1 MTKHIELSRRR
12 FLEVTGGAT
21 AGLTLGF
28 HVPSLIRGAAAGG
41 AAPAVLNAWVRITP
55 DDTVTLLLS
64 QSEMGQGVYTSL
76 PMILAEELECDWQKV
91 RIEMA
96 PVDEAYQNPAFHMQ
110 GTGGSTSVRAFMQ
123 PLRHAG
129 AAARE
134 MLKLAAAKR
143 WGVAVAECHASGGGI
158 VHGPKGQIARYG
170 QLATA
175 AAALKPPA
183 EPPLK
188 TADQFRLIGHP
199 VARLDLPDK
208 VRGAATFGIDVRLP
222 DMVYATIRQSPV
234 FGGKVQNIPN
244 RAEVEGRRGV
254 LAVVRLED
262 AVAVVAEHFWQAKT
276 AADALDITWAEGAGA
291 GVDDAAIMALF
302 RSRIDGA
309 AAVGSERGDVDQA
322 LAGAAKVVEAEY
334 ALPFLAHA
342 TMEPMN
348 ATAHVTAT
356 PVEIWA
362 PTPPSS
368 AAALAGGSSST
379 SRSRR
384 QRCPRRSAGRCS

>member
-1 MTKHIELSRRR
+1 
-12 FLEVTGGAT
+12 
-21 AGLTLGF
+21 
-28 HVPSLIRGAAAGG
+28 
-41 AAPAVLNAWVRITP
+41 
-55 DDTVTLLLS
+55 
-64 QSEMGQGVYTSL
+64 
-76 PMILAEELECDWQKV
+76 
-91 RIEMA
+91 MA

-110 GTGGSTSVRAFMQ
+110 GTGGSTSACAFMQ
-123 PLRHAG
+123 PLRQAG

-143 WGVAVAECHASGGGI
+143 WGVPVAECHAAGGRV

-175 AAALKPPA
+175 AAALEAAGRAAAQGRRPVPPDRPA
-183 EPPLK
+183 GRAPRSPGQGARRRDLRHRRAPARHGLRHDP
-188 TADQFRLIGHP
+188 T
-199 VARLDLPDK
+199 VAG
-208 VRGAATFGIDVRLP
+208 VRRQGPGI
-222 DMVYATIRQSPV
+222 A
-234 FGGKVQNIPN
+234 N
-244 RAEVEGRRGV
+244 RAEVESRRGV
-254 LAVVRLED
+254 LAVVPLED

-276 AADALDITWAEGAGA
+276 AADALDVAWAEGAGA

-309 AAVGSERGDVDQA
+309 AAVGTERGDVDQA

-348 ATAHVTAT
+348 ATAHVTPT
-356 PVEIWA
+356 RVEIWA
-362 PTPPSS
+362 PTQGQGPLAGALAQIYQLPPEAIVITPRSS
-368 AAALAGGSSST
+368 AAASAGGSSST